1 MQDEREND
9 AMPLVSVGMFLY
21 NEGQFVRESI
31 AALLNQDYPNLEIII
46 SDNCST
52 DETAAICE
60 ELTAG
65 DERVRFIRQE
75 KNIGAAANSIEV
87 LEQSGGRYF
96 MWASGHDLWSDNLVT
111 ECVRMLESHPQAAIA
126 YAQSDWIG
134 IDGVTLGKFSGGY
147 DTRGMDSITRF
158 FTVFWGN
165 LHPVL
170 GLIRMQYLRE
180 IRKIHACA
188 GADQILLA
196 ELAFK
201 GDFIHLSTAS
211 WHRREFRYEKS
222 HTEKLQRYTSSDFS
236 LAGSWLDRTFPLMR
250 LPLEIGRIVL
260 RSPLSLLE
268 RTVLFLCMPTTF
280 LARYLAGRKQGSGED
295 A

>member
-1 MQDEREND
+1 MQTGND
-9 AMPLVSVGMFLY
+9 NDPVPLVSIGLFLY
-21 NEGQFVRESI
+21 NESRFVRDSL
-31 AALLNQDYPNLEIII
+31 AALLQQDYPNLEIII

-52 DETAAICE
+52 DDTADICR

-75 KNIGAAANSIEV
+75 SNIGAAANSIEV
-87 LEQSGGRYF
+87 LEQANGQYF
-96 MWASGHDLWSDNLVT
+96 MWASGHDLWSADMVSA
-111 ECVRMLESHPQAAIA
+111 CVKMLEEHPGSAIA

-134 IDGVTLGKFSGGY
+134 VRGERLEKYSGGY
-147 DTRGMDSITRF
+147 DTRGMDTITRF

-170 GLIRMQYLRE
+170 GLIRLQYLRE
-180 IRKIHACA
+180 IPKIHTCV

-201 GDFIHLSTAS
+201 GDFLHVTSTGWS
-211 WHRREFRYEKS
+211 RRQFRTEES
-222 HTEKLQRYTSSDFS
+222 HTEKLQRYTSKEFK
-236 LAGSWLDRTFPLMR
+236 LAESWLDRTFPLLR
-250 LPLEIGRIVL
+250 LPLELTRVVL

-268 RTVLFLCMPTTF
+268 RFILMITLPTTF
-280 LARYLAGRKQGSGED
+280 MARYLAGRKQ
-295 A
+295 